1 MGTDIRKPVTHRFG
15 IERANQLSSA
25 STSDENFDSDDESEA
40 EDATSKAVVPRS
52 NRGTNGSTNGAN
64 GTQNST
70 TNGGGG
76 NIMDQEERV
85 AADIGD
91 DEPLYDSEDDDDA
104 DGNSARRPPGKSIP
118 QAIIKGLTSAGS
130 KLKSAFHRTTPPSNN
145 TGSLTPFAGVGAPTY
160 KTFKA
165 PPGKRIFVPVRVEP
179 KVFFAAERTFLSWFE
194 FSIYLGAISALLLN
208 FGVDSAEHKGKV
220 RIALYSA
227 WGFTAA
233 AVVSLVYALGMY
245 LWRIEKIKKRR
256 AVRYHDK
263 WGPTVLCGMLLV
275 SVALNVGFNIA
286 KGITGK

>member
-1 MGTDIRKPVTHRFG
+1 MDTDILKPVTHRFG
-15 IERANQLSSA
+15 IERANHLSSA

-40 EDATSKAVVPRS
+40 EDAKAAVVRNGS
-52 NRGTNGSTNGAN
+52 GTNHSSNGAN
-64 GTQNST
+64 GNQNNT

-85 AADIGD
+85 AADVGE

-104 DGNSARRPPGKSIP
+104 DGNSTRRPPKKSIP
-118 QAIIKGLTSAGS
+118 QAIAKGLTSAGS
-130 KLKSAFHRTTPPSNN
+130 KLKSALHRSTPLPNN
-145 TGSLTPFAGVGAPTY
+145 TSSLNPLGAPTY

-208 FGVDSAEHKGKV
+208 FGVDSAEHKAKV
-220 RIALYSA
+220 KIALYSA
-227 WGFTAA
+227 WGFTMA

-275 SVALNVGFNIA
+275 SVALNVGFNVVG
-286 KGITGK
+286 KGIIGK

>member
-1 MGTDIRKPVTHRFG
+1 MDTDILKPVTHRFG

-40 EDATSKAVVPRS
+40 EDAKAAVVRNGS
-52 NRGTNGSTNGAN
+52 GTHRSTNGAN
-64 GTQNST
+64 GNQNNT

-85 AADIGD
+85 AADVGE

-104 DGNSARRPPGKSIP
+104 DGNSTRRPPKKSIP
-118 QAIIKGLTSAGS
+118 QAIAKGLTSAGS
-130 KLKSAFHRTTPPSNN
+130 KLKSALHRTTTPPNN
-145 TGSLTPFAGVGAPTY
+145 TSNLSLLGAPTY

-208 FGVDSAEHKGKV
+208 FGVDSAEHKAKV

-227 WGFTAA
+227 WGFTVA

-275 SVALNVGFNIA
+275 SVALNVGFNVVG
-286 KGITGK
+286 KGIIGK